1 MSIRFD
7 AAADRIVRTSSVLSS
22 RAAYTVCCW
31 AYPVSVSAFGIIF
44 SLNVNDQFDSSESYG
59 VSSGGLASISV
70 NSIFASAAT
79 GSALSA
85 DTWYHMAFVR
95 TAQAGDV
102 LFYLN
107 GVLDITH
114 AHSTEFQS
122 TSTRMEFGGVLTTDQ
137 SPFSGRVAAIKLYST
152 NLSVAEIQNEMH
164 KILPSRTDSL
174 TGWYPG
180 FPGAVER
187 LADYSGLGRNWTE
200 AGTLTDE
207 DPPPVGWG
215 AWSLYPQPLIAAASG
230 WGQLLSNSRN
240 RLVVT

>member
-22 RAAYTVCCW
+22 RAPYTAMCW
-31 AYPVSVSAFGIIF
+31 TYPVSVSAFSFIF
-44 SLNVNDQFDSSESYG
+44 SLNVNDQFDSSEGFGITSAGLLG
-59 VSSGGLASISV
+59 VSS
-70 NSIFASAAT
+70 NSFFASDVT
-79 GSALSA
+79 GSTLSEN
-85 DTWYHMAFVR
+85 TWYHLAMVR
-95 TAQAGDV
+95 TSMTGD
-102 LFYLN
+102 LLLYLN

-122 TSTRMEFGGVLTTDQ
+122 TSTRMEFGGASTGDS
-137 SPFSGRVAAIKLYST
+137 SPFSGRVAALKLYST
-152 NLSVAEIQNEMH
+152 NLSVTEIQQEMY

-180 FPGAVER
+180 FPGATER
-187 LADYSGLGRNWTE
+187 LADYSGLARNWTE